1 MPPDPRGQEDAR
13 KVAQALKRKIRE
25 KALTYQQVEERAGMG
40 RDYLR
45 QVLRGT
51 LKLRVEHV
59 AAVLSALDIPP
70 IEFYVEVYGAPRAP
84 LYAREPP
91 EDQGLRTTVGVVHRS
106 LLRRTISK
114 LKEKGIFTSDEADGM
129 LAELEQTM
137 RPAEAPL

>member
-25 KALTYQQVEERAGMG
+25 KGLTYQQVEERAGMG

-59 AAVLSALDIPP
+59 AAVLSALDISP
-70 IEFYVEVYGAPRAP
+70 IDFYLEVYGPPRTP
-84 LYAREPP
+84 LYARETA
-91 EDQGLRTTVGVVHRS
+91 EDQSLRTTLREMHRS
-106 LLRRTISK
+106 FLRKMIWK
-114 LKEKGIFTSDEADGM
+114 LQEKGIFTADEADRM
-129 LAELEQTM
+129 LEELEHVM
-137 RPAEAPL
+137 RLTEAPL